1 MIRSMTGYGKAEA
14 LFSGKKF
21 TVEIRSLNGKT
32 ADIGFKTSQIP
43 REYEHDLRK
52 NLINRLQRGNIDL
65 FIAVDQEVADLD
77 NIFNVE
83 LIKQY
88 YKELQAI
95 FRDIAQEVS
104 PSELAVSLLRLPEVR
119 EVQKK
124 EVDIAEWQVLEQC
137 IYQAADKLD
146 EFRCREGEILGQDL
160 LSHIDNIESH
170 LVKVGEL
177 DPERIVSVRKRLED
191 KLAGLGEDASID
203 KNRVEQELI
212 YYLEKADISEERV
225 RLSQHCTYFRQTMDQ
240 EEYAGRKLNFI
251 AQEIGREINT
261 LGSKAAHAGMQ
272 QCVVMMKDELEKIKE
287 QVLNVL

>member
-1 MIRSMTGYGKAEA
+1 MTGYGKAEA

-225 RLSQHCTYFRQTMDQ
+225 RLSQHCTYFRQIIVQ

-251 AQEIGREINT
+251 AQEMGREINT

-272 QCVVMMKDELEKIKE
+272 QYVVMMKDELEKIKE

>member
-1 MIRSMTGYGKAEA
+1 MTGYGKAEA

-203 KNRVEQELI
+203 KNRGEQELI

-225 RLSQHCTYFRQTMDQ
+225 RLSQHCTYFRQTIVQ

-251 AQEIGREINT
+251 AQEMGREINT

-272 QCVVMMKDELEKIKE
+272 QYVVMMKDELEKIKE